1 MNSKTVIAVKNYSTV
16 VKDPE
21 VKRALPAFQR
31 QVSEDFCSTWGI
43 DATLKWFPKKTAI
56 PKDAWLLGI
65 FNNSDEA
72 GALGYHDL
80 TKTGQPLSK
89 VFAKTTIDDGGLWT
103 VTASHEI
110 LEMLADP
117 NINLCAFDEKAHRL
131 YAYEVCD
138 AVEADAL
145 GYEIDGVTVSDFV
158 LPGWFEPLHA
168 VKGEKFAFKNK
179 VREPFDLLPGGYIS
193 YYDLRGGGWQQMN
206 AKATN
211 GARRSVNARTQSASE
226 AGPGAYA
233 ARPAV
238 GSRRERRRTPKEQWL
253 RSDAD

>member
-1 MNSKTVIAVKNYSTV
+1 MNSKTVIAVKNFSAV
-16 VKDPE
+16 VSDSE
-21 VKRALPAFQR
+21 VKRSLPAFQR
-31 QVSEDFCSTWGI
+31 QVSDDFCSTWGI
-43 DATLKWFPKKTAI
+43 DATLKWFPKKASI

-80 TKTGQPLSK
+80 TRSGQPLSK

-103 VTASHEI
+103 VTTSHEI

-117 NINLCAFDEKAHRL
+117 NINLCAFDEHAHRL

-145 GYEIDGVTVSDFV
+145 GYKIDGVTVSDFV
-158 LPGWFEPLHA
+158 LPGWFEPLHPA
-168 VKGEKFAFKNK
+168 KGEQFAFKSK
-179 VREPFDLLPGGYIS
+179 VRAPFELLPGGYIS

-206 AKATN
+206 AKVTKGRA
-211 GARRSVNARTQSASE
+211 ARVNARTESASD
-226 AGPGAYA
+226 AGPGSYA

-238 GSRRERRRTPKEQWL
+238 GSRRERRRIPKAQWQ
-253 RSDAD
+253 RSNAD

>member
-1 MNSKTVIAVKNYSTV
+1 MNSNILIAVKNQSSV
-16 VKDPE
+16 VSDAA
-21 VKRALPAFQR
+21 VKKALPSFQR
-31 QVSEDFCSTWGI
+31 QVSEHFACAWGV
-43 DATLKWFPKKTAI
+43 DATLQWVPKSKSI
-56 PKDAWLLGI
+56 PKNAWLLGI

-80 TKTGQPLSK
+80 TKYGQPLCK

-117 NINLCAFDEKAHRL
+117 NINLCAFDEHAHRL

-145 GYEIDGVTVSDFV
+145 GYDIDGVTVSDFV
-158 LPGWFEPLHA
+158 LPGWFEPLH
-168 VKGEKFAFKNK
+168 VGKNEQFAFKSK
-179 VREPFDLLPGGYIS
+179 VRAPFELLAGGYIS
-193 YYDLRGGGWQQMN
+193 YYDLRGGGWQQLN
-206 AKATN
+206 AKTAK
-211 GARRSVNARTQSASE
+211 GASARVNARTQSAVD

-238 GSRRERRRTPKEQWL
+238 GSRRERRRIPKTQWQ
-253 RSDAD
+253 RSTAD